1 MSISKDAVTLLVRTH
16 PHSAAILKAF
26 TPLLAAQDSLAESLP
41 PPVLPALDQASF
53 AQGKAWVLPADMASD
68 VFLDDAFIKA
78 SPKKIAAAAAKGLP
92 AIKDEIRAL
101 GAFLSKNSAACRELA
116 LFCLQKRMNKIK
128 AWAKKNG
135 QNEAATSLFAVHL
148 AGAAAKRVARTARAS
163 NMPAW
168 KKGYCPICGSR
179 PHATFLTGSEGR
191 RFLQCSMCRHEW
203 RFSRTACPV
212 CEQESPRELPVFF
225 LEDHKEERAEACEA
239 CKHYLLGLDMRP
251 LSGDTPLELFVLCMM
266 PLDLL
271 MQEKGY
277 VPAATA
283 G

>member
-1 MSISKDAVTLLVRTH
+1 MSIPKAAVTLLAKTH

-26 TPLLAAQDSLAESLP
+26 TPLLEAQDSLAESLP

-53 AQGKAWVLPADMASD
+53 AQGKAWVLPVDTASN

-78 SPKKIAAAAAKGLP
+78 APKKIAAAAAKGLP
-92 AIKDEIRAL
+92 AMKEEIRAL
-101 GAFLSKNSAACRELA
+101 GAFLSKNSDACCELA

-128 AWAKKNG
+128 AWAKKHG
-135 QNEAATSLFAVHL
+135 QNEAAASLFAVHM
-148 AGAAAKRVARTARAS
+148 AGAAARRVARAACGNS
-163 NMPAW
+163 LPAW

-179 PHATFLTGSEGR
+179 PHATFLTGTEGQ

-203 RFSRTACPV
+203 RFSRSVCPV
-212 CEQESPRELPVFF
+212 CEQESFKELPVFF

-239 CKHYLLGLDMRP
+239 CKHYLLGLDMRA

-277 VPAATA
+277 IAAATV